1 MQSNVETAVLWPYA
15 HALALSLLTIAL
27 WTYLRP
33 AHSSQE
39 PPTATPAVP
48 YVGHLLGMLFYG
60 GRYLKELGLRQKH
73 TPIFTLPMPGSRMY
87 VVTDP
92 LLAAAVQRSKAL
104 SFSPIIPEVTKR
116 VLGLDKATV
125 AIARMR
131 LDPGPGEARGF
142 LADIQDLVARKMKP
156 GEDLNI
162 LSRNAVSALKLH
174 LDKEQSYLMQHRP
187 YKEVDLL
194 EWVRHIVTLATAS
207 HFYGTRNP
215 VSQDPELERAFWDF
229 DHGVGML
236 LVNAWPSL
244 TAPKAYRGREKLV
257 AALANYLEEGYWKDG
272 ASPIVQERIKTA
284 LYHGWK
290 LREVARSELSFL
302 FAGIVNVTTTTFWI
316 LLQIYADADLLFRV
330 RAEIESV
337 MTLKWCDR
345 ESIKTGRKSSIS
357 AVEVARSSS
366 GFECP
371 TLSAV
376 YQECLRLGSDNN
388 SIRIVKEDT
397 LLADRWFLAKD
408 SIVQIAGGVMH
419 ADASL
424 WGGNVTGFH
433 PERFLPTSGSN
444 SCSEKTTAKQ
454 NGFRAFGGG
463 KTLCPGR
470 YFAMNQIQAFAI
482 MVLLQFGLKPL
493 DGNRIRVPKKNDGV
507 LPVHI
512 LEPKEPVR
520 ARLQLRSGW
529 DSTLDVRVVF
539 GGQ

>member
-1 MQSNVETAVLWPYA
+1 MELPAQTAWLWPYA
-15 HALALSLLTIAL
+15 HALALFLITIIL
-27 WTYLRP
+27 WQHLQL
-33 AHSSQE
+33 AHSSRE
-39 PPTATPAVP
+39 PPVITPTVP
-48 YVGHLLGMLFYG
+48 YAGHLLGMLFYG
-60 GRYLKELGLRQKH
+60 GRYLKQLGLRQKH

-92 LLAAAVQRSKAL
+92 FLAAMVQRSKSL
-104 SFSPIIPEVTKR
+104 SFSPIIPDVTKR

-125 AIARMR
+125 SIARR
-131 LDPGPGEARGF
+131 HLDPGPGETRGF
-142 LADIQDLVARKMKP
+142 LADIQDLVAQRMKSS
-156 GEDLNI
+156 GDLNT
-162 LSRNAVSALKLH
+162 LSRNSVSALKSH
-174 LDKEQSYLMQHRP
+174 VDKEQTYLMEHRA
-187 YKEVDLL
+187 YKEIDLL

-207 HFYGTRNP
+207 HFYGHRNP
-215 VSQDPELERAFWDF
+215 VSQDLVLERAFWDF

-236 LVNAWPSL
+236 LVDVWPSV

-257 AALANYLEEGYWKDG
+257 AALANYLEEGYWEDG
-272 ASPIVQERIKTA
+272 ASPLVQERIKTA
-284 LYHGWK
+284 LDHGWK

-316 LLQIYADADLLFRV
+316 LLQLYADADLLARV
-330 RAEIESV
+330 RTEIESV

-345 ESIKTGRKSSIS
+345 DTIRAGRNSSVS
-357 AVEVARSSS
+357 AVEVARSSA

-397 LLADRWFLAKD
+397 LLADVWLLKKG
-408 SIVQIAGGVMH
+408 SVVQIAGGVMH

-424 WGGNVTGFH
+424 WGENVAGFH
-433 PERFLPTSGSN
+433 PERFLPTNNTSN
-444 SCSEKTTAKQ
+444 SSEKSAARQ

-470 YFAMNQIQAFAI
+470 YFAMNQIQAFVI
-482 MVLLQFGLKPL
+482 MVVLQFDMKPL
-493 DGNRIRVPKKNDGV
+493 TGDRIRVPKKNDRV
-507 LPVHI
+507 RPVHI
-512 LEPKEPVR
+512 LEPEEPVHV
-520 ARLQLRSGW
+520 RLQLRKGW

-539 GGQ
+539 GQD